1 MLCLVSLELA
11 HRGDTNE
18 YHNIYFREEI
28 SYILTLISCKNFLLM
43 AIIRTVLVRSGISFH
58 NENNL
63 QLGEDAELTV
73 TKM

>member
-1 MLCLVSLELA
+1 
-11 HRGDTNE
+11 
-18 YHNIYFREEI
+18 
-28 SYILTLISCKNFLLM
+28 M
-43 AIIRTVLVRSGISFH
+43 AIIRIVLVRRGISFH